1 VKSTSTNPIQTSG
14 FPSQTYAEIV
24 LEPAYNQATQ
34 HLLNPMMAVN
44 KAHLIMIREQHIIS
58 EQEAFHIA
66 SAIQSLDVDG
76 LRTSK
81 YSSHVEDLFYQVEV
95 ELEKIGGPSVGNL
108 HLARSRNDMGI
119 AMYRM
124 VLREKLNSTIS
135 SGLSLHRS
143 LREFALRHIDTLM
156 IAHTH
161 TQQAQPTTLAHYICA
176 VSDSLERDLNRLRS
190 AYTGCNRSSLGA
202 AALTTSGF
210 PVCRDRTAELLGFDG
225 IIENAYD
232 AVSGADYAGEAA
244 SASQLAAIN
253 LGRFV
258 QDLLLWCTQEYGA
271 LIIAAPYVQIS
282 SIMPQKRNPVSIEHA
297 RSLLSSAKGDAAAAL
312 NMMHNTPFGDI
323 VDTEDDMQPYVW
335 KSLNTL
341 GSVYRLLSEVMDT
354 LKVNV
359 SLLRERAEHS
369 FATVTELA
377 DTLVRTEGLSFRQ
390 AHSIVSRI
398 VTHLTESG
406 TSISGLNWDVVN
418 TAIQEIAAKPLA
430 LTFEQLE
437 EAISPEHFV
446 HIRHVRGG
454 PNPEE
459 VARAL
464 EAQSLRLDTQE
475 QWTLGT
481 TNKLRSVDANLDL
494 ILNGWLNQI

>member
-1 VKSTSTNPIQTSG
+1 
-14 FPSQTYAEIV
+14 
-24 LEPAYNQATQ
+24 
-34 HLLNPMMAVN
+34 
-44 KAHLIMIREQHIIS
+44 
-58 EQEAFHIA
+58 
-66 SAIQSLDVDG
+66 
-76 LRTSK
+76 
-81 YSSHVEDLFYQVEV
+81 
-95 ELEKIGGPSVGNL
+95 
-108 HLARSRNDMGI
+108 
-119 AMYRM
+119 
-124 VLREKLNSTIS
+124 
-135 SGLSLHRS
+135 
-143 LREFALRHIDTLM
+143 M

-225 IIENAYD
+225 MIENAYD

-244 SASQLAAIN
+244 SVAQLAAIN

-271 LIIAAPYVQIS
+271 LIVAAPYVQIS

-297 RSLLSSAKGDAAAAL
+297 RSLLSSAKGDAATAL

-335 KSLNTL
+335 RSLNTL
-341 GSVYRLLSEVMDT
+341 ESVYRLLSEVMNT

-359 SLLRERAEHS
+359 SSLRERAEHS

-390 AHSIVSRI
+390 AHSVVSRI
-398 VTHLTESG
+398 VTQLMESG

-418 TAIQEIAAKPLA
+418 KAVQEMAAKPLA

-446 HIRHVRGG
+446 HIRRVRGG

-459 VARAL
+459 VARVL
-464 EAQSLRLDTQE
+464 EAQALRLDTQE
-475 QWTLGT
+475 QWSLGT

-494 ILNGWLNQI
+494 ILNGWLNQT